1 MDKASRCEE
10 IKLTIINKISK
21 ETNDGIIAELYSE
34 IVGCVDCKFQW
45 ECDKRRM
52 CTTSILK
59 YLKKGSVI

>member
-21 ETNDGIIAELYSE
+21 ETNDGIISQIYSE
-34 IVGCVDCKFQW
+34 IVGCTDCKFQF
-45 ECDKRRM
+45 ECDKRRR
-52 CTTSILK
+52 CNTSILK